1 MEAGEPEESAAAENV
16 VEEKEGERKEE
27 KMGSVERES
36 SAEEAV
42 VVGGC
47 LKVER
52 RWSGVVTVV
61 AGDLAA
67 AGEAIFGFS
76 IMRVK
81 RNDLP
86 ALLCLYQMLCE
97 ITLFN
102 CF

>member
-1 MEAGEPEESAAAENV
+1 MAWWSFSAVEAGEPEESAAAEKV

-52 RWSGVVTVV
+52 RWSGVATVD

-76 IMRVK
+76 IMRV
-81 RNDLP
+81 RRSDLS
-86 ALLCLYQMLCE
+86 ALL
-97 ITLFN
+97 
-102 CF
+102 